1 MAFHVRRGSGA
12 VLPALVAAVNA
23 LRPAMAAA
31 GQHFHADITSVAGG
45 DFTAPISVPAEITA
59 PRATDLPTLLR
70 LCADVGGK
78 LSVHFRDA
86 LAHRTADTASALAS
100 GPPLD
105 LTQAQ
110 AFLND
115 CKAKWNAHLTRA
127 GVHYT
132 NDAPNAIGAPD
143 ATNLQTA
150 MDLAN
155 TIRAVLTPHITSA
168 PAGAAIVLTEP

>member
-23 LRPAMAAA
+23 VRPALATA
-31 GQHFHADITSVAGG
+31 GQHFHADVTSVPGG
-45 DFTAPISVPAEITA
+45 DFTAPTAVAAEIIA

-70 LCADVGGK
+70 LCADIGGK
-78 LSVHFRDA
+78 LSVHFRDRI
-86 LAHRTADTASALAS
+86 AHRAADTASALANPS
-100 GPPLD
+100 PID
-105 LTQAQ
+105 LPGAQ

-127 GVHYT
+127 GIHFT
-132 NDAPNAIGAPD
+132 NDAVNAIGAPD

-155 TIRAVLTPHITSA
+155 TIRAVVTPHLTNA